1 MYEKPLLNNLILIQ
15 SKMSS
20 IFTKD
25 RFFLV
30 LEKISFLILPWKMWL
45 YSLPSCR
52 REKER
57 TWIGLFGFNRS
68 DFLSCLFFSHFDIFL
83 GSTGRCFLFFFIHI
97 PICCQY
103 LAFMGSTSHFRFL
116 VTPRCPV
123 IVGSGQNLPFHCTYD
138 GSNLLALV
146 STSLISGNV
155 DSPVAL
161 AAIEVQKCITSFIL
175 ILRRGFYQVNSVYAL
190 VSAEL

>member
-1 MYEKPLLNNLILIQ
+1 MTKVYEKPLLNNLILIQ

-30 LEKISFLILPWKMWL
+30 LEKSSFLILPWKMWL

-68 DFLSCLFFSHFDIFL
+68 DFLLCLFFSHLDIFL
-83 GSTGRCFLFFFIHI
+83 GSTCWCFLSCLLFLTHI
-97 PICCQY
+97 PISFIWP
-103 LAFMGSTSHFRFL
+103 LLGSTGHTLKS
-116 VTPRCPV
+116 C
-123 IVGSGQNLPFHCTYD
+123 
-138 GSNLLALV
+138 
-146 STSLISGNV
+146 
-155 DSPVAL
+155 
-161 AAIEVQKCITSFIL
+161 KCWIRSKPAFWL
-175 ILRRGFYQVNSVYAL
+175 QLWWQ
-190 VSAEL
+190 

>member
-1 MYEKPLLNNLILIQ
+1 MTKVYEKPLLNNLILIQ

-30 LEKISFLILPWKMWL
+30 LEKSSFLIFSWKMWL

-68 DFLSCLFFSHFDIFL
+68 DFLRFLFFSHLDIFL
-83 GSTGRCFLFFFIHI
+83 GSTCWCFLSCLLFLTHI
-97 PICCQY
+97 PISFIWPYWVQQ
-103 LAFMGSTSHFRFL
+103 
-116 VTPRCPV
+116 VTPLSPV
-123 IVGSGQNLPFHCTYD
+123 IVGIGQNLPFDCTCD
-138 GSNLLALV
+138 GSN
-146 STSLISGNV
+146 
-155 DSPVAL
+155 
-161 AAIEVQKCITSFIL
+161 
-175 ILRRGFYQVNSVYAL
+175 
-190 VSAEL
+190 

>member
-1 MYEKPLLNNLILIQ
+1 MTKVYEKPLLNNLILIQ

-30 LEKISFLILPWKMWL
+30 LEKFSFLILPWKMWL

-68 DFLSCLFFSHFDIFL
+68 DFLLCLFFSHLDIFL
-83 GSTGRCFLFFFIHI
+83 GSTCWCFLSCLLFLTHI
-97 PICCQY
+97 PISFIWP
-103 LAFMGSTSHFRFL
+103 LLGSTGHTFKSCNCWIRSKPAFWL
-116 VTPRCPV
+116 
-123 IVGSGQNLPFHCTYD
+123 QLWW
-138 GSNLLALV
+138 
-146 STSLISGNV
+146 
-155 DSPVAL
+155 
-161 AAIEVQKCITSFIL
+161 Q
-175 ILRRGFYQVNSVYAL
+175 
-190 VSAEL
+190 